1 MAKYNKNKNHKYK
14 RGGLMDVQY
23 LIELDEES
31 ILTIINDDTI
41 DVNIMS
47 KFKYDYFK

>member
-14 RGGLMDVQY
+14 RGRLMDVQY